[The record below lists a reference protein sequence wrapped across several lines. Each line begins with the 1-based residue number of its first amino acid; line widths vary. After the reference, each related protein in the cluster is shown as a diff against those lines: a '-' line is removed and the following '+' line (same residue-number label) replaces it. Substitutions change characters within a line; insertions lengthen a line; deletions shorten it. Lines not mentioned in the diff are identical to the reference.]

1 MLRRCV
7 PATVVLNTWEAF
19 QPSGDA
25 LFAHVDRQAL
35 PYSLPHL
42 FRMHATTHLHPP
54 LPFFAHSSNKVRAA
68 RRHVILLLCSN
79 PLHANPF
86 RNSALVSCL
95 ADAEDAFAAG
105 GPGALFIL
113 KPSLAN
119 KGAEVTVVA
128 TFEDVLTTVK
138 AWPDVRE
145 WVLQAYVTWDERA
158 RAVCPVC
165 PLQGGWHQA
174 RTVSSKPRVCAP

>member
-35 PYSLPHL
+35 PYSLI
-42 FRMHATTHLHPP
+42 RMHATTHPP
-54 LPFFAHSSNKVRAA
+54 LYFCAQLQQREGIKAA
-68 RRHVILLLCSN
+68 RDLVGLLE
-79 PLHANPF
+79 PPPRQPPIHNPF

-128 TFEDVLTTVK
+128 AFEDVLTTVK

-165 PLQGGWHQA
+165 PSQGGWHQA
-174 RTVSSKPRVCAP
+174 RTVSSKPCVCAP